1 MGDFIVEIITKYGIN
16 GLVIA
21 IIGGLI
27 MFIILRTINKF
38 GNNLTL
44 TLSSDLDKLS
54 LEMTKNITAQND
66 KLVNKISEQN
76 SKLIDYFVNNTERT
90 KDEHNK
96 NLNKLM
102 DMSQSLK
109 QKCHELLDITHSS
122 RVSILEFH
130 NSSYNLNGMPF
141 AKYTMTY
148 EWPAKGV
155 PTIQEFY
162 RDMPFSIIANVYSDL
177 MNSPNDYYIYYDIES
192 MEDDNPVLCQ
202 TMKKRGTKSEAFFS
216 IIDDNNQIIALL
228 MIEFH
233 TPLIKGTVSLQ
244 DVKDEVEKIK
254 EMLVIQKGR
263 Y

>member
-1 MGDFIVEIITKYGIN
+1 MGDFIFNIIKDYGIN
-16 GLVIA
+16 GLIVCVIG
-21 IIGGLI
+21 IGI
-27 MFIILRTINKF
+27 VYFIVRSLNKF
-38 GNNLTL
+38 GNNLNL
-44 TLSSDLDKLS
+44 TVTSNIDKLA
-54 LEMTKNITAQND
+54 LEMSKNMTTQND
-66 KLVNKISEQN
+66 KLVTKISEQN
-76 SKLIDYFVNNTERT
+76 SKLIDYFVNNSARA

-148 EWPAKGV
+148 EWPAKGI
-155 PTIQEFY
+155 PTIQEGY

-177 MNSPNDYYIYYDIES
+177 MNSPNDYYIYYDIDE
-192 MEDDNPVLCQ
+192 MEDENPVLCQ
-202 TMKKRGTKSEAFFS
+202 SMKKRGTKSEAFFS

-228 MIEFH
+228 VIEFH
-233 TPLIKGTVSLQ
+233 TPIVKGTISLE

-254 EMLVIQKGR
+254 QMLVIQKR
-263 Y
+263 M